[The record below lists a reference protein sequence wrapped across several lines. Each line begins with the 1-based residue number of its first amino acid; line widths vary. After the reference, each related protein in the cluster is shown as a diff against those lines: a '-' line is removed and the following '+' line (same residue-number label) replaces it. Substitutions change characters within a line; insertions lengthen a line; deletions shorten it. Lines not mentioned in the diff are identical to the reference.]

1 MKERAI
7 DQKCLSCGAPL
18 LFNPTVGKWK
28 CEHCKSEFNLED
40 IEKHKD
46 KKAKNKKETP
56 SSTKI
61 QDDTIYINY
70 KCKNCGAEI
79 IADEQTASTFCVY
92 CGNTAI
98 LKHKLSG
105 KFEPSKIIPFKKD
118 KKTAIE
124 AFKGLSKGRPLM
136 PKFFNDP
143 KNIEKISGVYIPFWL
158 YDINV
163 SGGMNISATNIKTW
177 NSGNYTYKKVDVYA
191 IEKDVTIDF
200 EKIPVDGSTRFSND
214 VMNSIEPFDYNEMVD
229 YNHAYLSGFLAEKY
243 DVESNIAFE
252 EASKRAFNSTN
263 EEVLKSA
270 GYYTSKTVV
279 SNTLTP
285 KEIKKEYVLLPVW
298 MINVKYKEKFH
309 IFAMN
314 AQTGEIIGDIPVHM
328 PALIKYCIIVFLIV
342 FLIVLLISYIA
353 YKSGGA

>member
-1 MKERAI
+1 VKERAI

-28 CEHCKSEFNLED
+28 CEHCRSEFNLED
-40 IEKHKD
+40 IEKHNA
-46 KKAKNKKETP
+46 KKNIKQN
-56 SSTKI
+56 STKTAEI
-61 QDDTIYINY
+61 QDDTVYINY

-105 KFEPSKIIPFKKD
+105 KFAPSKIIPFKKD

-124 AFKGLSKGRPLM
+124 AFKGLNKGRPLM
-136 PKFFNDP
+136 PKFFNDQ

-163 SGGMNISATNIKTW
+163 AGGMNISATNIKTW
-177 NSGNYTYKKVDVYA
+177 TSGDYTYKKVDVYS
-191 IEKDVTIDF
+191 IEKEATMDF
-200 EKIPVDGSTRFSND
+200 ERIPVDGSTRFSND
-214 VMNSIEPFDYNEMVD
+214 VMNSIEPFDYSEMVD

-243 DVESNIAFE
+243 DVDGNVAFE

-263 EEVLKSA
+263 DEVLKSA
-270 GYYTSKTVV
+270 GHYTTKTVTN
-279 SNTLTP
+279 NTLTP
-285 KEIKKEYVLLPVW
+285 KETKKEYVLLPVW

-314 AQTGEIIGDIPVHM
+314 AQTGEIIGDIPVHV
-328 PALIKYCIIVFLIV
+328 PSLIKYCVIVFFSV
-342 FLIVLLISYIA
+342 FLIVLLITYIV
-353 YKSGGA
+353 YKFGGA